1 VNLKE
6 RIVNLNSIL
15 FMRLVCCVCALLAGM
30 AASGQRPKTYTV
42 PAGVEVREI
51 VPTKEIFQYP
61 NFIQGVVVFRD
72 GTSAPGKLNYNML
85 VAELQFIDPKGD
97 TLSLANEA
105 TILIALIGK
114 DTFYYSQGYVRQL
127 ASGQHLKIGER
138 VAFKEFINKPGA
150 YGLSSATTATNNVSD
165 LLNRRSQ
172 QLNVSQE
179 IVLVKNTNYLLGDKF
194 NWFVIADKH
203 TVLRFLPDKRPEIE
217 EFIQKNKTN
226 FNNGED
232 LVKLAKFMNAF

>member
-1 VNLKE
+1 
-6 RIVNLNSIL
+6 
-15 FMRLVCCVCALLAGM
+15 
-30 AASGQRPKTYTV
+30 
-42 PAGVEVREI
+42 
-51 VPTKEIFQYP
+51 
-61 NFIQGVVVFRD
+61 
-72 GTSAPGKLNYNML
+72 ML

-127 ASGQHLKIGER
+127 TSGKHLKIGER
-138 VAFKEFINKPGA
+138 IAFKEFINKPGA
-150 YGLSSATTATNNVSD
+150 YGLSSATTATNNVSN
-165 LLNRRSQ
+165 LLNLRSQ

-194 NWFVIADKH
+194 NWFVIADKN

-217 EFIQKNKTN
+217 DFIEKNKTN

-232 LVKLAKFMNAF
+232 LVKLAKFINTL

>member
-1 VNLKE
+1 
-6 RIVNLNSIL
+6 
-15 FMRLVCCVCALLAGM
+15 MRLVCCLLTLLLGIVVN
-30 AASGQRPKTYTV
+30 GQRPKTYIV
-42 PAGVEVREI
+42 PAGVDVKEI
-51 VPTKEIFQYP
+51 VPQKEIFQYP

-114 DTFYYSQGYVRQL
+114 DTFYYSQGYVKQL
-127 ASGQHLKIGER
+127 TSGKHLKIGER
-138 VAFKEFINKPGA
+138 TAFKEFINKPGA

-194 NWFVIADKH
+194 NWFVLADKN
-203 TVLRFLPDKRPEIE
+203 TVLRFLPDKKFEIE
-217 EFIQKNKTN
+217 DFIDKNKTN

-232 LVKLAKFMNAF
+232 LVKLAKFINAF